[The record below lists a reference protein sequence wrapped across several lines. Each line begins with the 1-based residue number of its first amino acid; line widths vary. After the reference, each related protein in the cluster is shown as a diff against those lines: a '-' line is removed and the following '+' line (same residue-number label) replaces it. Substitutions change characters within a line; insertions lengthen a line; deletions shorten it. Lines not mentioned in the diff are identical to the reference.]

1 MRQRWGPPRTKTLRT
16 TGKPVHIVLVEP
28 EIPQN
33 TGNVARTCAALGA
46 DLHLVHPLGF
56 SVDERAVRRAGLDYW
71 HLVAVHQHESLSA
84 FVRSRA
90 TDDQVVLFTSHAS
103 VPFTSVDYRRGTFLV
118 FGRETTGLPEEFVR
132 SHPGPVVRIPTI
144 SEARCLNL
152 SNAVAVAAY
161 EAARQHNFAGL
172 ELTRATDSTSTT
184 S

>member
-1 MRQRWGPPRTKTLRT
+1 M
-16 TGKPVHIVLVEP
+16 HIVLVEP

-71 HLVAVHQHESLSA
+71 HLLEVHQHDSLTA
-84 FVRSRA
+84 FLRSVA
-90 TDDQVVLFTSHAS
+90 IDAQVVLFTSHAS
-103 VPFTSVDYRRGTFLV
+103 VSYTSVDYRPDTFLV
-118 FGRETTGLPEEFVR
+118 FGRETTGLPEELVR
-132 SHPGPVVRIPTI
+132 SHPGPVVRIPTVG
-144 SEARCLNL
+144 EARCLNL

-161 EAARQHNFAGL
+161 EVARQHDFAGL
-172 ELTRATDSTSTT
+172 ELARATDSSPTT